1 MTTRRI
7 FLIGAAA
14 CLGAAAART
23 TAFGR
28 PLQDMKE
35 KIAGI
40 ESQVKGRL
48 GVAVLD
54 TGSGR
59 RFGYREDERFPMCST
74 FKLMAAAAILNRVE
88 QKQET
93 LERRVHFSRSDLVTY
108 SPVTEK
114 HLDDGMTV
122 AELCEAAITLSD
134 NTAGK
139 LILDMLGG
147 PSGVTT
153 FARGLGDPLTRLDRT
168 EPTLNEAVPGDVR
181 DTTTP
186 GAMAENLRKLVFGH
200 ALAEA
205 SSGQLKTWLL
215 ANKTG
220 DTRLRAR
227 LPAGWRVGDK
237 TGTGER
243 GSTNDVGI
251 LWPPD
256 AAPIIIAAYLT
267 ETAAPTDQRN
277 EALAAVG
284 EALAG
289 AFRSRGYARGTCRT
303 LH

>member
-7 FLIGAAA
+7 FLSGAAA
-14 CLGAAAART
+14 CLGAGAART

-40 ESQVKGRL
+40 ESRVKGRL

-54 TGSGR
+54 TGSDR

-74 FKLMAAAAILNRVE
+74 FKLLAAAAILKRVE
-88 QKQET
+88 VGKET
-93 LERRVHFSRSDLVTY
+93 LGRRVHFSKSDLVTY
-108 SPVTEK
+108 SPATEK

-134 NTAGK
+134 NTAGN
-139 LILDMLGG
+139 LMLGMRGG
-147 PSGVTT
+147 PSAVTA
-153 FARGLGDPLTRLDRT
+153 FARTLGDPLTRLDRT

-186 GAMAENLRKLVFGH
+186 AAMAENLRKLMFGG
-200 ALAEA
+200 ALARA
-205 SSGQLKTWLL
+205 SSAQLKTWLL

-220 DTRLRAR
+220 DARLRAR

-237 TGTGER
+237 TGSGER

-256 AAPIIIAAYLT
+256 SAPIIVATYLT
-267 ETAAPTDQRN
+267 ETAASADRRN

-289 AFRSRGYARGTCRT
+289 AFRSRG
-303 LH
+303 